1 MFFNFINNSIFIKS
15 YNTVPNSDAGQFK
28 SCKMSP
34 TDYDPSVRFKEVF
47 PGPISSMRSGKV
59 SKEALRPADN
69 IGGYYVDPDPSDISF
84 GNPTFTMAFWIKPI
98 EE

>member
-1 MFFNFINNSIFIKS
+1 
-15 YNTVPNSDAGQFK
+15 
-28 SCKMSP
+28 
-34 TDYDPSVRFKEVF
+34 
-47 PGPISSMRSGKV
+47 MRSGKV